1 MMMKLFYLG
10 LGALLGLGGMLL
22 LFNGLLAAG
31 VSDDI
36 LLLAPVLVVLVLVSS
51 AVGLIV
57 GGLIGSDEEA

>member
-36 LLLAPVLVVLVLVSS
+36 LLLAPVLVVLVW
-51 AVGLIV
+51 
-57 GGLIGSDEEA
+57 